1 MSRKVARKMAND
13 ITKADSEAV
22 AGDCS
27 LANGGIVLETGAQP
41 QHPLSLVA
49 RAYGIDPDA

>member
-1 MSRKVARKMAND
+1 MAND
-13 ITKADSEAV
+13 IRKADSEAV

-49 RAYGIDPDA
+49 RAYGIPKE